1 MPPSMASKASD
12 KRIHKSSSRR
22 PSYPVGE
29 SGGGRAEPDAQPRH
43 QPGVSKRQGSALDP
57 GLYLVATP
65 IGNAQDLSQRAIAV
79 LSAADVVAC
88 EDSRVSGRL
97 FAMHNID
104 AKLTTYHDHNAHQRR
119 PQLIKRMK
127 DGESVALVSDAG
139 TPAIA
144 DPGYK
149 LARAAIEAGIT
160 VTAVPGANAA
170 LTALILSGLPTDRFL
185 FEGYLPSRSN
195 ARRKVL
201 AQLAAVPATLI
212 FQESNKRLAAS
223 LADMADVLGNRG
235 AAVGRELTKMYE
247 EMRRAPLADLAAAY
261 EDEGPPKGEIVVVV
275 AGPGAGPEID
285 AAALDEMIIE
295 ALGDLSVRD
304 AAEKIAAETG
314 LARKQI
320 YSRALDLKDGDG

>member
-1 MPPSMASKASD
+1 M
-12 KRIHKSSSRR
+12 
-22 PSYPVGE
+22 E
-29 SGGGRAEPDAQPRH
+29 
-43 QPGVSKRQGSALDP
+43 P

-65 IGNAQDLSQRAIAV
+65 IGNARDLSQRAIDV
-79 LSAADVVAC
+79 LRAADVVAC

-104 AKLTTYHDHNAHQRR
+104 ARLTTYHDHNAGARR

-149 LARAAIEAGIT
+149 LVRAAIEAGLT

-185 FEGYLPSRSN
+185 FEGYLPPRSN

-201 AQLAAVPATLI
+201 GALVDIPATLV
-212 FQESNKRLAAS
+212 FQESNKRLASS
-223 LADMADVLGNRG
+223 LADMADVLGDRD

-247 EMRRAPLADLAAAY
+247 EMRRSSLAGLAAAY
-261 EDEGPPKGEIVVVV
+261 AAEGAPKGEIVVVV
-275 AGPGAGPEID
+275 AGPGAAPEID
-285 AAALDEMIIE
+285 AAALDQMIID
-295 ALGDLSVRD
+295 ALVDLSVRD

-314 LARKQI
+314 LPRKQI
-320 YSRALDLKDGDG
+320 YSRALALKDGG

>member
-1 MPPSMASKASD
+1 MARKASD
-12 KRIHKSSSRR
+12 KRIPMSSSRR
-22 PSYPVGE
+22 PSSPIAE
-29 SGGGRAEPDAQPRH
+29 SGGGRGQPDAQPSHRS
-43 QPGVSKRQGSALDP
+43 GVSKRQATELAP

-79 LSAADVVAC
+79 LSTADVVAC

-104 AKLTTYHDHNAHQRR
+104 ARLTTYHDHNAGQRR

-127 DGESVALVSDAG
+127 DGQSVALVSDAG

-149 LARAAIEAGIT
+149 LVRAAIEAGIT

-185 FEGYLPSRSN
+185 FEGYLPARSN

-201 AQLAAVPATLI
+201 AALAAIPATLI

-223 LADMADVLGNRG
+223 LKDMADILGSRD

-247 EMRRAPLADLAAAY
+247 EMRRAPLARLAAAFKA
-261 EDEGPPKGEIVVVV
+261 EGPPKGEIVVVV
-275 AGPGAGPEID
+275 AGPGAAPEID
-285 AAALDEMIIE
+285 GAALDAMIIE
-295 ALGDLSVRD
+295 ALVDLSVRD

-314 LARKQI
+314 LPRKQI

>member
-1 MPPSMASKASD
+1 M
-12 KRIHKSSSRR
+12 
-22 PSYPVGE
+22 E
-29 SGGGRAEPDAQPRH
+29 
-43 QPGVSKRQGSALDP
+43 P

-65 IGNAQDLSQRAIAV
+65 IGNARDLSQRAIDV
-79 LSAADVVAC
+79 LRAADVVAC

-104 AKLTTYHDHNAHQRR
+104 ARLTTYHDHNAGARR

-149 LARAAIEAGIT
+149 LVRAAIEAGLT

-185 FEGYLPSRSN
+185 FEGYLPPRSN

-201 AQLAAVPATLI
+201 AQLAAIPATLI

-223 LADMADVLGNRG
+223 PVDMADVLGDRD

-247 EMRRAPLADLAAAY
+247 EMRRSSLAGLAAAY
-261 EDEGPPKGEIVVVV
+261 AAEGAPKGEIVVVV
-275 AGPGAGPEID
+275 AGPGAAPEID
-285 AAALDEMIIE
+285 AAALDQMIID
-295 ALGDLSVRD
+295 ALVDLSVRD

-314 LARKQI
+314 LPRKQI
-320 YSRALDLKDGDG
+320 YSRALALKDGG

>member
-1 MPPSMASKASD
+1 M
-12 KRIHKSSSRR
+12 
-22 PSYPVGE
+22 E
-29 SGGGRAEPDAQPRH
+29 
-43 QPGVSKRQGSALDP
+43 P

-65 IGNAQDLSQRAIAV
+65 IGNARDLSQRAIDV
-79 LSAADVVAC
+79 LRAADVVAC

-104 AKLTTYHDHNAHQRR
+104 ARLTTYHDHNAGARR

-149 LARAAIEAGIT
+149 LVRAAIEAGLT

-185 FEGYLPSRSN
+185 FEGYLPPRSN

-201 AQLAAVPATLI
+201 GALVDIPATLV

-223 LADMADVLGNRG
+223 LADMADVLGDRD

-247 EMRRAPLADLAAAY
+247 EMRRSSLAGLAAAY
-261 EDEGPPKGEIVVVV
+261 AAEGAPKGEIVVVV
-275 AGPGAGPEID
+275 AGPGAAPEID
-285 AAALDEMIIE
+285 AAALDQMIID
-295 ALGDLSVRD
+295 ALVDLSVRD

-314 LARKQI
+314 LPRKQI
-320 YSRALDLKDGDG
+320 YSRALALKDGG

>member
-1 MPPSMASKASD
+1 M
-12 KRIHKSSSRR
+12 
-22 PSYPVGE
+22 E
-29 SGGGRAEPDAQPRH
+29 
-43 QPGVSKRQGSALDP
+43 P

-65 IGNAQDLSQRAIAV
+65 IGNARDLSQRAIDV
-79 LSAADVVAC
+79 LRDADVVAC

-104 AKLTTYHDHNAHQRR
+104 ARLTTYHDHNAGARR

-149 LARAAIEAGIT
+149 LVRAAIEAGLT

-185 FEGYLPSRSN
+185 FEGYLPPRSN

-201 AQLAAVPATLI
+201 GALVDIPATLV
-212 FQESNKRLAAS
+212 FQESNKRLASS
-223 LADMADVLGNRG
+223 LADMADVLGDRD

-247 EMRRAPLADLAAAY
+247 EMRRSSLAGLAAAY
-261 EDEGPPKGEIVVVV
+261 AAEGAPKGEIVVVV
-275 AGPGAGPEID
+275 AGPGAAPEID
-285 AAALDEMIIE
+285 AAALDQMIID
-295 ALGDLSVRD
+295 ALVDLSVRD

-314 LARKQI
+314 LPRKQI
-320 YSRALDLKDGDG
+320 YSRALALKDGG

>member
-1 MPPSMASKASD
+1 M
-12 KRIHKSSSRR
+12 
-22 PSYPVGE
+22 E
-29 SGGGRAEPDAQPRH
+29 
-43 QPGVSKRQGSALDP
+43 P

-65 IGNAQDLSQRAIAV
+65 IGNARDLSQRAIDV
-79 LSAADVVAC
+79 LRAADVVAC

-104 AKLTTYHDHNAHQRR
+104 ARLTTYHDHNAGARR

-149 LARAAIEAGIT
+149 LVRAAIEAGLT

-185 FEGYLPSRSN
+185 FEGYLPPRSN

-201 AQLAAVPATLI
+201 GALVDIPATLV

-223 LADMADVLGNRG
+223 LADMADVLGDRD

-247 EMRRAPLADLAAAY
+247 EMRRSSLAGLAAAY
-261 EDEGPPKGEIVVVV
+261 AAEGAPKGEIVVVV
-275 AGPGAGPEID
+275 AGPGAAPEID
-285 AAALDEMIIE
+285 AAALDQMIID
-295 ALGDLSVRD
+295 ALVDLGVRD

-314 LARKQI
+314 LPRKQI
-320 YSRALDLKDGDG
+320 YSRALALKDGG

>member
-1 MPPSMASKASD
+1 M
-12 KRIHKSSSRR
+12 
-22 PSYPVGE
+22 E
-29 SGGGRAEPDAQPRH
+29 
-43 QPGVSKRQGSALDP
+43 P

-65 IGNAQDLSQRAIAV
+65 IGNARDLSQRAIDV
-79 LSAADVVAC
+79 LRAADVVAC

-104 AKLTTYHDHNAHQRR
+104 ARLTTYHDHNAGARR

-149 LARAAIEAGIT
+149 LVRAAIEAGLT

-185 FEGYLPSRSN
+185 FEGYLPPRSN

-201 AQLAAVPATLI
+201 GALVDIPATLV

-223 LADMADVLGNRG
+223 LADMADVLGDRD

-247 EMRRAPLADLAAAY
+247 EMRRSSLAGLAAAY
-261 EDEGPPKGEIVVVV
+261 AAEGAPKGEIVVVV
-275 AGPGAGPEID
+275 AGPGAAPEID
-285 AAALDEMIIE
+285 AAALDQMIID
-295 ALGDLSVRD
+295 ALVDLSVRD
-304 AAEKIAAETG
+304 AAEKIAAKTG
-314 LARKQI
+314 LPRKQI
-320 YSRALDLKDGDG
+320 YSRALALKDGG

>member
-1 MPPSMASKASD
+1 MARKTSD
-12 KRIHKSSSRR
+12 KHIAKSSSRQA
-22 PSYPVGE
+22 SSPVAE
-29 SGGGRAEPDAQPRH
+29 SGGGRAHPDAQPNH
-43 QPGVSKRQGSALDP
+43 QPGVSKRQPEPLAA

-65 IGNAQDLSQRAIAV
+65 IGNAGDLSQRAIAV
-79 LSAADVVAC
+79 LRAADVVAC

-104 AKLTTYHDHNAHQRR
+104 ARLTTYHDHNAAGRR

-149 LARAAIEAGIT
+149 LVQAAIEADIT

-185 FEGYLPSRSN
+185 FEGYLPPRSN

-201 AQLAAVPATLI
+201 AQLAAIPATLI

-223 LADMADVLGNRG
+223 LADMADVLGDRD

-247 EMRRAPLADLAAAY
+247 EMRRASLTELAAAFAA
-261 EDEGPPKGEIVVVV
+261 EGPPKGEIVVVV
-275 AGPGAGPEID
+275 AGPSAAPEID
-285 AAALDEMIIE
+285 AAVLDEMIME
-295 ALGDLSVRD
+295 ALVDLSVRD

-314 LARKQI
+314 LPRKQI
-320 YSRALDLKDGDG
+320 YSAALALKNG

>member
-1 MPPSMASKASD
+1 M
-12 KRIHKSSSRR
+12 
-22 PSYPVGE
+22 E
-29 SGGGRAEPDAQPRH
+29 
-43 QPGVSKRQGSALDP
+43 P

-65 IGNAQDLSQRAIAV
+65 IGNARDLSQRAIDV
-79 LSAADVVAC
+79 LRAADVVAC

-104 AKLTTYHDHNAHQRR
+104 ARLTTYHDHNAGARR

-149 LARAAIEAGIT
+149 LVRAAIEAGLT

-185 FEGYLPSRSN
+185 FEGYLPPRSN

-201 AQLAAVPATLI
+201 GALVDIPATLV

-223 LADMADVLGNRG
+223 LADMADVLGDRD
-235 AAVGRELTKMYE
+235 AAVGRDLTKMYE
-247 EMRRAPLADLAAAY
+247 EMRRSSLAGLAAAY
-261 EDEGPPKGEIVVVV
+261 AAEGAPKGEIVVVV
-275 AGPGAGPEID
+275 AGPGAAPEID
-285 AAALDEMIIE
+285 AAALDQMIID
-295 ALGDLSVRD
+295 ALVDLSVRD

-314 LARKQI
+314 LPRKQI
-320 YSRALDLKDGDG
+320 YSRALALKDGG

>member
-1 MPPSMASKASD
+1 M
-12 KRIHKSSSRR
+12 
-22 PSYPVGE
+22 E
-29 SGGGRAEPDAQPRH
+29 
-43 QPGVSKRQGSALDP
+43 P

-65 IGNAQDLSQRAIAV
+65 IGNARDLSQRAIDV
-79 LSAADVVAC
+79 LRAADVVAC

-104 AKLTTYHDHNAHQRR
+104 ARLTTYHDHNAGARR

-149 LARAAIEAGIT
+149 LVRAAIEAGLT

-185 FEGYLPSRSN
+185 FEGYLPPRSN

-201 AQLAAVPATLI
+201 GALVDIPATLV
-212 FQESNKRLAAS
+212 FQESNKRLASS
-223 LADMADVLGNRG
+223 LADMADVLGDRD

-247 EMRRAPLADLAAAY
+247 EMRRSSLAGLAAAY
-261 EDEGPPKGEIVVVV
+261 AAEGAPKGEIVVVV
-275 AGPGAGPEID
+275 AGPGAAPEID
-285 AAALDEMIIE
+285 AAALDQMIID
-295 ALGDLSVRD
+295 ALVDLGVRD

-314 LARKQI
+314 LPRKQI
-320 YSRALDLKDGDG
+320 YSRALALKDGG

>member
-1 MPPSMASKASD
+1 MARKISD
-12 KRIHKSSSRR
+12 KRIPMSSSRR
-22 PSYPVGE
+22 PSSPVTE
-29 SGGGRAEPDAQPRH
+29 SSGGRANPDAQPSH
-43 QPGVSKRQGSALDP
+43 QPGGSKRHASALAP

-65 IGNAQDLSQRAIAV
+65 IGNAQDLSQRAITV
-79 LSAADVVAC
+79 LSAADLVAC

-104 AKLTTYHDHNAHQRR
+104 AKLTSYHDHNAHMRR

-127 DGESVALVSDAG
+127 DGESVALISDAG

-149 LARAAIEAGIT
+149 LVQAAIQAGIT

-185 FEGYLPSRSN
+185 FEGYLPTRSN
-195 ARRKVL
+195 ARRKIL

-223 LADMADVLGNRG
+223 LADMADILGSRD
-235 AAVGRELTKMYE
+235 AAVGRELTKMHE
-247 EMRRAPLADLAAAY
+247 EMRRAPLAELAVAYAA
-261 EDEGPPKGEIVVVV
+261 EGPPKGEIVVVV
-275 AGPGAGPEID
+275 AGPGAAPKIEG
-285 AAALDEMIIE
+285 AALDEIIL
-295 ALGDLSVRD
+295 AARVDLSVRD

-314 LARKQI
+314 LPRKQI
-320 YSRALDLKDGDG
+320 YSRALALKDG